1 MHERLKQLRK
11 QLDMTQQEFAD
22 RIGIKRN
29 SFANY
34 ETGRNTPLDA
44 IIVSICREFNVN
56 EEWLRNGT
64 GSMFIK
70 KERGDEIA
78 EVVNKLLSDE
88 DNTFKT
94 KFITMLSE
102 LSVSDWKYLEKVARK
117 LLDNDKQNTTSKETS
132 ATTEPSQAVK
142 EAEEA
147 YIKSRSKFAK
157 KTAQSALN
165 TTEENAILEDAANQ

>member
-70 KERGDEIA
+70 KERVDEIA